1 MSFIFLL
8 FKDSS
13 ETTPYYT
20 IAGSLTKKPYPTIQK
35 VFIHCAVLIIAYI
48 KKKKSAERTHD
59 YWPSLSRHSRAL
71 DY

>member
-1 MSFIFLL
+1 MSFTFLL

-20 IAGSLTKKPYPTIQK
+20 ITGSLTKKPYPTIEK

-48 KKKKSAERTHD
+48 KKVCRKDT
-59 YWPSLSRHSRAL
+59 
-71 DY
+71 

>member
-48 KKKKSAERTHD
+48 KKK
-59 YWPSLSRHSRAL
+59 SLQKGHMITGQVYQ
-71 DY
+71 DIQEH

>member
-20 IAGSLTKKPYPTIQK
+20 IAGSLTKKPYPTIEK

-48 KKKKSAERTHD
+48 KKKVCRKDT
-59 YWPSLSRHSRAL
+59 
-71 DY
+71 